1 MEIWGGIRRPRL
13 IFSVPRA
20 GVEGVVAGSAVEQN
34 VRSPAIVVTV
44 RSGPMQVDLPLVP
57 IGRGLSGLRYPRPD
71 VVDELVAHL
80 ESRLVTTANSD
91 DS

>member
-1 MEIWGGIRRPRL
+1 
-13 IFSVPRA
+13 
-20 GVEGVVAGSAVEQN
+20 
-34 VRSPAIVVTV
+34 
-44 RSGPMQVDLPLVP
+44 MQVDLPLVP